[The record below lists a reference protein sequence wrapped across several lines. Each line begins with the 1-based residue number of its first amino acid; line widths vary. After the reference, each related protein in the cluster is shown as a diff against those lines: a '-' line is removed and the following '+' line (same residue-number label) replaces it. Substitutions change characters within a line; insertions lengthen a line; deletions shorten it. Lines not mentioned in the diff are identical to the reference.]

1 MIYKEEYCDVT
12 EKVTEKVSEYVTA
25 QCISEDCAMG
35 EGVVLAFRKKFPGL
49 KAACMEYIENIRT
62 HNLTEYL
69 SDNNLYVPYRHI
81 DGRRVLYNMFTKKKY
96 WYKAG
101 KGMTY
106 NQYLQNLEDSLFM
119 VKAMMIANHEQK
131 LAMPRIGCG
140 LDCCQWSD
148 VKKIILKVFSDTDF
162 EILICYYR

>member
-1 MIYKEEYCDVT
+1 MIYKEEYCD
-12 EKVTEKVSEYVTA
+12 VTEKVSEYVTA
-25 QCISEDCAMG
+25 QCISENCAMG

-131 LAMPRIGCG
+131 LAIPRIGCG

-148 VKKIILKVFSDTDF
+148 VKK
-162 EILICYYR
+162 